1 MTNNTVESD
10 RVLDVSLAPSSAYQI
25 GTPSSTSVTITS
37 SVVPMLTI
45 AATASTIPQGG
56 AASFTITA
64 NQAPAKNTSV
74 SFAVEGTAQAGQSYV
89 PLAGAALLPA
99 GQTQVTVVLQS
110 LQTNIEFEPTDM
122 IVGNWP
128 TRVGQVNVKA
138 GDTVEPGEA
147 ILTLTEPNLSVT
159 LQASAADRSELS
171 VGQPCTVQIS
181 GENNQGNG
189 VITELDNDPTQV
201 SSGTGGQ
208 STQVY
213 EGKIEV
219 SDLTGADGSEVS
231 INVVTQQVDNA
242 LTVPIAAVKQNGTGA
257 DVVRVVNLTKGGRIT
272 EVPVTTGLTEGS
284 YIQITGGLRIG
295 QLVIVEVTT

>member
-1 MTNNTVESD
+1 M
-10 RVLDVSLAPSSAYQI
+10 
-25 GTPSSTSVTITS
+25 
-37 SVVPMLTI
+37 
-45 AATASTIPQGG
+45 
-56 AASFTITA
+56 
-64 NQAPAKNTSV
+64 
-74 SFAVEGTAQAGQSYV
+74 SFAVEGTAQAGQGYV

-147 ILTLTEPNLSVT
+147 ILNLTEQNLSVT

-189 VITELDNDPTQV
+189 VITELDSDPTEV

-242 LTVPIAAVKQNGTGA
+242 LTVPIAAVKQNGTGG
-257 DVVRVVNLTKGGRIT
+257 DVVRVVNLAKGGRIT